1 MWIQNVI
8 GPQML
13 RFSMWSDKIF
23 KNQYDEKALIGWNG
37 SNVIDQSVKQV
48 QTQPT
53 PLIGSNV
60 NSNVIWPQLLRL
72 EDGKRQKKKK
82 KKNQKINMMKR
93 HWLVEKS
100 N

>member
-72 EDGKRQKKKK
+72 GGWEKMQ